1 MPPRRAAPW
10 TCPCPCRRWGSQK
23 PAPSPARF
31 PCAHDTGTAGIWHRS
46 TPGRDAEDPLV
57 FPLFLR
63 NSRPGT
69 PFAFHLLPSPAVT
82 PIASGPN
89 RKESTM
95 TDDRRSEFTARTD
108 ATVSEG
114 ASAPGEHVRTDK
126 NAPDANPDAIT
137 GAPGSHP
144 VGTGVGAAAAGA
156 AGAAIGM
163 AAGPIGSAVG
173 AVVGAVAGGLA
184 GKGVAEAVNPT
195 AEDAY
200 WRENYRSRPYYEHGT
215 EYEQYAPAYTYG

>member
-1 MPPRRAAPW
+1 
-10 TCPCPCRRWGSQK
+10 
-23 PAPSPARF
+23 
-31 PCAHDTGTAGIWHRS
+31 
-46 TPGRDAEDPLV
+46 
-57 FPLFLR
+57 
-63 NSRPGT
+63 
-69 PFAFHLLPSPAVT
+69 
-82 PIASGPN
+82 
-89 RKESTM
+89 M
-95 TDDRRSEFTARTD
+95 TDDRRSEFNARTD
-108 ATVSEG
+108 TTVSNT
-114 ASAPGEHVRTDK
+114 SSTPGERVRTDK
-126 NAPDANPDAIT
+126 DAPDSNPDAIT

-215 EYEQYAPAYTYG
+215 EYEQYAPAYTYGYTAYDQHKGRTFDEAEPELRTRWESARGKSSLEWDRAKHAVRDAWHRVERKMPGDFDKDGR